1 MWNPVSVNSDMF
13 IIIPADMETSYLH
26 VRTVNTVASDD
37 FIEMWVSFYDEEE
50 ETAGGIGIWLN
61 ESASEYVLNCQSSWT
76 PFLTSLPAETE
87 KHWVVEKRGYRTI
100 IHCNGKLVVNKTATS
115 DTCTENENDWNTIW
129 GREVKKIQIVGSDLS
144 TASYYI
150 GWCFGSELQM

>member
-1 MWNPVSVNSDMF
+1 MWNPVNLDVR
-13 IIIPADMETSYLH
+13 IPADMDTSYLH
-26 VRTVNTVASDD
+26 LRIGNLIVMAVMFYGEEGNTV
-37 FIEMWVSFYDEEE
+37 
-50 ETAGGIGIWLN
+50 GGFVILSGESVN
-61 ESASEYVLNCQSSWT
+61 EYMFMLSCQSSPI
-76 PFLTSLPAETE
+76 PFLTSLPAD
-87 KHWVVEKRGYRTI
+87 KHWVVEKRGYRFI

-129 GREVKKIQIVGSDLS
+129 GREVNKIQIVGSDLS